1 LKEPVN
7 NVRALT
13 DELKRYGFEVDTG
26 ENLSKETMRA
36 ALERF
41 YGKINSGSTALLFFS
56 GFGIQSDRQ
65 SYMIPVN
72 AQIWSESDVR
82 RDGYSL
88 DSRAAGLCLSM

>member
-1 LKEPVN
+1 
-7 NVRALT
+7 
-13 DELKRYGFEVDTG
+13 
-26 ENLSKETMRA
+26 MRA

-88 DSRAAGLCLSM
+88 DFARSRFMSLNVDSAPGPFGLTSTATRAA